1 MKPKFSHVS
10 VLKNDVEKLLDLKK
24 GEIVVDATLGLGG
37 HAMVLLK
44 NVGKTGKLI
53 AFEQD
58 ERNLIEAKKRIKEF
72 MKGEVKN
79 VFYISDNFRY
89 LKKRIIGIGIEKI
102 HAILFDLGLSSPH
115 IDDANRGFSFLN
127 EGPLDM
133 RFDERNPLTAEIVVN
148 EWKEEELAKVF
159 YEYGEEK
166 YARKIAREICTHRK
180 IEKFTSTSQ
189 LATFIEEVVCG
200 GVGKRWKEKIHAA
213 TRVFQA
219 LRICVNDELN
229 ALTDALDQ
237 AAEMLEIGGR
247 IAVISYHSLED
258 RIVKQFF
265 KKLQQPQVSMEE
277 SIYRNY
283 GDPFFEPITRKPIVP
298 TDEEIEQNRRSR
310 SAKLRVYKKV
320 RELPQS

>member
-1 MKPKFSHVS
+1 MEHVS
-10 VLKNDVEKLLDLKK
+10 VLKNDVEKLLELKK

-37 HAMVLLK
+37 HAMMLLK

-58 ERNLIEAKKRIKEF
+58 ERNLKEAKKRIKEF
-72 MKGEVKN
+72 AKEVKN

-89 LKKRIIGIGIEKI
+89 LKKRITEIGIEKI
-102 HAILFDLGLSSPH
+102 DAILFDLGLSSPH
-115 IDDANRGFSFLN
+115 IDDSNRGFSFLN
-127 EGPLDM
+127 DGPLDM

-148 EWKEEELAKVF
+148 EWKEEDLVKIF

-166 YARKIAREICTHRK
+166 YARKIAREICSHRK
-180 IEKFTSTSQ
+180 AEKFTSTLQ
-189 LATFIEEVVCG
+189 LANFIEVTVCG
-200 GVGKRWKEKIHAA
+200 GIGKRWKEKIHPA

-219 LRICVNDELN
+219 LRIAVNDELK
-229 ALTDALDQ
+229 ALSDALDQ
-237 AAEMLEIGGR
+237 AAEMLNIGGR

-265 KKLQQPQVSMEE
+265 KELQQPQVTMEE
-277 SIYRNY
+277 SIYRNH
-283 GDPFFEPITRKPIVP
+283 GDPIFEPITRKPIVP

>member
-37 HAMVLLK
+37 HAMMLLK
-44 NVGKTGKLI
+44 NVGKTGKLV

-72 MKGEVKN
+72 SKGEVKN
-79 VFYISDNFRY
+79 VFYVSDNFRY
-89 LKKRIIGIGIEKI
+89 LKKRIIGIGIKKI
-102 HAILFDLGLSSPH
+102 DAILFDLGLSSPH
-115 IDDANRGFSFLN
+115 IDDSNRGFSFLN
-127 EGPLDM
+127 DGHLDM
-133 RFDERNPLTAEIVVN
+133 RFDERGSLTAEKVVN
-148 EWKEEELAKVF
+148 EWKEEDLMKIF

-180 IEKFTSTSQ
+180 TEKFTSTLQ
-189 LATFIEEVVCG
+189 LATFIEVAVCG
-200 GVGKRWKEKIHAA
+200 GVGKRWREKIHPA

-219 LRICVNDELN
+219 LRIAVNDELK
-229 ALTDALDQ
+229 ALSDALDQ
-237 AAEMLEIGGR
+237 AVEMLNIGGR

-258 RIVKQFF
+258 RITKQFF
-265 KKLQQPQVSMEE
+265 KKLEQPEVTMEE
-277 SIYRNY
+277 SIYRNH
-283 GDPFFEPITRKPIVP
+283 GDSIFEPIIRKPIVP